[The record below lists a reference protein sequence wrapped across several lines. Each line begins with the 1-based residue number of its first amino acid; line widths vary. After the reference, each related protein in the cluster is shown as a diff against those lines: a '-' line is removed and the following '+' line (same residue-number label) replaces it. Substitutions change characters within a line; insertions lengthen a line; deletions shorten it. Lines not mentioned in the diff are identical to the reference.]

1 VNEWISFTG
10 KKLRLLQG
18 DITQIEADAIVNAAN
33 SALAGG
39 GGVDG
44 AIHLAAGPSV
54 MDELDTIR
62 RKVGRCPAGQAVVT
76 SAGRLK
82 ARIIIHAVGPVYR
95 GGGAGEA
102 DLLASCYR
110 EALTLAAERELKSV
124 AFPAISTG
132 IYGYPLEEAAAI
144 AIREVRGFLDSP
156 SSIEEVLFVLFGQ
169 HTLQTFQSALRN

>member
-1 VNEWISFTG
+1 M
-10 KKLRLLQG
+10 
-18 DITQIEADAIVNAAN
+18 A
-33 SALAGG
+33 
-39 GGVDG
+39 
-44 AIHLAAGPSV
+44 
-54 MDELDTIR
+54 ELDMIR
-62 RKVGRCPAGQAVVT
+62 TKVGRCPTGKAVVT

-82 ARIIIHAVGPVYR
+82 AQIIIHAVGPVYR

-110 EALTLAAERELKSV
+110 EALALAAERELKAI

-156 SSIEEVLFVLFGQ
+156 SSVEEVLFVLFGERA
-169 HTLQTFQSALRN
+169 LQTFQRALRN